1 VANVLGKGREAL
13 PLLFYAAKRIIMT
26 NMDRD
31 AAVTILHSL
40 YIDNHPD
47 RFGFGGPVE
56 DLISWALRMG
66 LLNESEASDL
76 LKAHKA

>member
-1 VANVLGKGREAL
+1 
-13 PLLFYAAKRIIMT
+13 MT

-31 AAVTILHSL
+31 AAVTIL
-40 YIDNHPD
+40 PD